1 MNKVSIRFGVKGSGM
16 FPNAGI
22 FVKSL
27 PDDQARLVVEGLVK
41 LKTEL
46 IRMGNS
52 DLANKLVAEYR

>member
-1 MNKVSIRFGVKGSGM
+1 M

-27 PDDQARLVVEGLVK
+27 PEDQARVLVEGLMG

-46 IRMGNS
+46 VRMGNPE
-52 DLANKLVAEYR
+52 LANKLVAEYR